1 MLKRILTL
9 LAAVPAAIVLVALAV
24 SNRKSVELILDPF
37 RPEDPA
43 LSLAMPLYAIIFGA
57 LLAGVA
63 LGGFVSWL
71 GQSKWRRTARMRAQ
85 DAMRWQAEADR
96 LSRERDERQG
106 ADGASAASGQ
116 PSRALA
122 VARRA

>member
-1 MLKRILTL
+1 MLKRALTM
-9 LAAVPAAIVLVALAV
+9 LAAIPVAIVLVALAV
-24 SNRKSVELILDPF
+24 SNRKPVELILDPF

-43 LSLAMPLYAIIFGA
+43 LSLALPLYVVIFGA

-63 LGGFVSWL
+63 LGGVASWL
-71 GQSKWRRTARMRAQ
+71 GQGKWRRTARMRAQ

-96 LSRERDERQG
+96 LSRERDERHG
-106 ADGASAASGQ
+106 ADGSRVGSPPA
-116 PSRALA
+116 RALA

>member
-1 MLKRILTL
+1 MLKRALTL
-9 LAAVPAAIVLVALAV
+9 LAALPAAVVLIALAV
-24 SNRKSVELILDPF
+24 SNRKAVELVLDPF

-43 LSLAMPLYAIIFGA
+43 LAISLPLYAVIFGA

-96 LSRERDERQG
+96 LTRERDERVGTEGG
-106 ADGASAASGQ
+106 AA
-116 PSRALA
+116 RTRTLAL
-122 VARRA
+122 ARRA

>member
-1 MLKRILTL
+1 MLKRALMM
-9 LAAVPAAIVLVALAV
+9 LAAVPVAIVLVALAV
-24 SNRKSVELILDPF
+24 SNRKPVELILDPF

-43 LSLAMPLYAIIFGA
+43 LAVALPLYVMIFGA

-71 GQSKWRRTARMRAQ
+71 GQGKWRRTARMRAQ

-96 LSRERDERQG
+96 LTRERDERHAAGPAG
-106 ADGASAASGQ
+106 AT
-116 PSRALA
+116 RALA
-122 VARRA
+122 LSRRA

>member
-1 MLKRILTL
+1 VLKRVLTM
-9 LAAVPAAIVLVALAV
+9 LAAVPAAVVLVALAV
-24 SNRKSVELILDPF
+24 SNRKPVELVLDPF

-43 LSLAMPLYAIIFGA
+43 ISVQLPLYAVIFGA

-96 LSRERDERQG
+96 LTRERDERVDTATAPVPQ
-106 ADGASAASGQ
+106 
-116 PSRALA
+116 RALA